1 MKVARS
7 VLRGG
12 WASNGLSLPDNI
24 PDRFIRSRQMLRS
37 RLRVMAFIAVSGF
50 SRSQQPQRKSCFMA
64 QSGAVL
70 PPMLRVSVDISA
82 SWWIS
87 NSICV
92 SAALRPVTI
101 RSMLVEQITSVWS
114 VKISGSA

>member
-1 MKVARS
+1 
-7 VLRGG
+7 
-12 WASNGLSLPDNI
+12 
-24 PDRFIRSRQMLRS
+24 MLRS

-70 PPMLRVSVDISA
+70 PPMLQVSVDISA

-87 NSICV
+87 DSICV

-101 RSMLVEQITSVWS
+101 RSMLVEQITSVWP
-114 VKISGSA
+114 VRTSGSA